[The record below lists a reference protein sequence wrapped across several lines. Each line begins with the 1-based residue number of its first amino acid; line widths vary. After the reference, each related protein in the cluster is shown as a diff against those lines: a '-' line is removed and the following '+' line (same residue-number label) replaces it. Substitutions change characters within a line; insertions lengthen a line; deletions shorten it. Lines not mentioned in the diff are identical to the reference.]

1 VSLTEDDYPFQ
12 PYPGFNDPADWREI
26 KGDGEDIGTPHDRKR
41 GWVLIDDVLL
51 EHDVKHARHDH
62 PWCQACT
69 QRFGDHQCRQE
80 GYEPG
85 PDPLA
90 ARQHLRQQ
98 LGEIRERTGQSID
111 IDTPHK
117 ITSKLAV
124 SRSNLGEVD
133 QAEVQRIATALG
145 VDFDV
150 VDAYADFT
158 LAIDNWEYEAT
169 ERKSTCYRRA
179 LRYLVLHRN
188 PPLDTYDPTAEVE
201 TDDDEYLDR
210 DQLRDLPVPEPLI
223 DGILNRYSYVLL
235 IGRDHTYKTFTALDW
250 ALCLATGKQWQGQAV
265 EQARVLYIAGEGAYG
280 LAKRIDAWEYAWGRK
295 VPADRFTVRTSAV
308 NLYRGGPALERL
320 LERLSEGEYDLTVV
334 DTLRRA
340 SGGANGNDTDMG
352 LVVDNLER
360 IKRATDTGSVLVI
373 AHTDKGDNDAR
384 GFSGIED
391 DADIVWHAKADDAGN
406 LTLKN
411 TKQKD
416 QAEHHDLQL
425 HMAPALDSLVIE
437 AASAADTV
445 STESEAAL
453 LVTMREMF
461 SQTGATSTELL
472 EATGMAKSTYYRA
485 RNKCLSNGLIT
496 NSGTK
501 SRPRYELAQSHT
513 GPDDPHVPDLRLSH
527 ESHGVSPEP
536 RDSPTSPAPLIGRDV
551 GIGTGRPTGQVAS

>member
-1 VSLTEDDYPFQ
+1 VNEVFLSHADKHDKYEHPWCAACEKRRNDFESLTEGFEPTLSPAHATSNLRKVADDH
-12 PYPGFNDPADWREI
+12 GADWDAVRKAYGRLKDLFYSGNGIISEDQYAIAGRDLELPTEVVMAAGYCI
-26 KGDGEDIGTPHDRKR
+26 KQVDRWED
-41 GWVLIDDVLL
+41 
-51 EHDVKHARHDH
+51 E
-62 PWCQACT
+62 Q
-69 QRFGDHQCRQE
+69 
-80 GYEPG
+80 
-85 PDPLA
+85 
-90 ARQHLRQQ
+90 
-98 LGEIRERTGQSID
+98 
-111 IDTPHK
+111 
-117 ITSKLAV
+117 
-124 SRSNLGEVD
+124 
-133 QAEVQRIATALG
+133 
-145 VDFDV
+145 
-150 VDAYADFT
+150 
-158 LAIDNWEYEAT
+158 
-169 ERKSTCYRRA
+169 RRA
-179 LRYLVLHRN
+179 DETVTSRAMRYLVLHRSL
-188 PPLDTYDPTAEVE
+188 PLDTYDPAVEVE
-201 TDDDEYLDR
+201 TDHDQYLDR

-513 GPDDPHVPDLRLSH
+513 GPDDPHVPDLQLSH
-527 ESHGVSPEP
+527 ESHEVPAEP